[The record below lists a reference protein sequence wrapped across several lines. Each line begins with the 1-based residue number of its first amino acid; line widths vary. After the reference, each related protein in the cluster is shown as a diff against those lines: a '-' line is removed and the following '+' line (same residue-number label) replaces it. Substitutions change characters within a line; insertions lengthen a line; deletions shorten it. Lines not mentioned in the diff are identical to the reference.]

1 MATMTIASP
10 AQANANLN
18 YVQNVGR
25 AARAFLAALLDVKS
39 HQAVSQEAPA
49 QRTTW
54 LGRDDT
60 SDFMMPN
67 LEQEL
72 ICLAGRRP

>member
-10 AQANANLN
+10 AQADASLN
-18 YVQNVGR
+18 YAQNVGR
-25 AARAFLAALLDVKS
+25 AARALLAALLAITPRAAAEELPRQTS
-39 HQAVSQEAPA
+39 WF
-49 QRTTW
+49 R
-54 LGRDDT
+54 RDDMN
-60 SDFMMPN
+60 DFMMPN